1 MWRNSAKLNRSA
13 SVLFF
18 MLWFNHVCY
27 SNRQVELVTLHELR
41 SQPTSLW
48 NWCFWFCK
56 FSFLLNQLNLCFQD
70 LAVGSDVDGLKVKDP
85 MRTLLPVLL
94 HPYSTQDKIRAV
106 LLYIFSLGGSS
117 QEFIPLFNLNICSKK
132 KCFNV
137 DCGIF
142 PSTGTTDENLSK
154 LIQHVKI
161 EDERELILNWKEL
174 GVPIITAVCG
184 EKNPVRLLTVVLY
197 FSATWFYF

>member
-1 MWRNSAKLNRSA
+1 M
-13 SVLFF
+13 
-18 MLWFNHVCY
+18 
-27 SNRQVELVTLHELR
+27 
-41 SQPTSLW
+41 
-48 NWCFWFCK
+48 
-56 FSFLLNQLNLCFQD
+56 
-70 LAVGSDVDGLKVKDP
+70 GSDVDGLKVKDP

-117 QEFIPLFNLNICSKK
+117 QEFIPLFNSNICSKNT
-132 KCFNV
+132 CFDV

-184 EKNPVRLLTVVLY
+184 EKKS
-197 FSATWFYF
+197 F